1 MSQPRHTRRAEPT
14 PVLAQLYSAAHTRE
28 LDRLA
33 MQGGLPGFE
42 LMRRAGE
49 SAFTLL
55 RKRWPS
61 AHRIL
66 VLCGA
71 GNNAGDGYVVA
82 ALARRSGL
90 AAEVLALKDPETLTE
105 QAAQAYQMAL
115 EEGVPIY
122 WADTV
127 LTDTG
132 DIDLIVDGL
141 LGTGTK
147 GAPRGRYHEVIDWVN
162 EHPAPV
168 LALDLPSG
176 VDADTG
182 HVEQA
187 IEASVTL
194 SFIGRKLGLYT
205 GNAADVCGERVFDD
219 LGIEAEVFE
228 QVAAQ
233 ALLLDHD
240 LLPAMLPPRLPSSH
254 KGHTG
259 LLLVVGGQA
268 GFGGSCIMVS
278 EAAARVGAGLVSLA
292 TDALHLAPALARCPV
307 LMVRAVAQGGDL
319 TDLLQGARAIAVGPG
334 LGRSEWG
341 QSLLAAVLESGQATV
356 VDADALHLLHAHYP
370 NLKRDNWILT
380 PHPGEA
386 AAMLGISAA
395 EVQADR
401 LAAAQALWQQ
411 RGGVI
416 VLKGNGTL
424 IVDGSGCAHT
434 ALCPFGNPGMAS
446 GGMGDVLTGII
457 AGLLVQ
463 GLAPA
468 DAARTGVLVH
478 AMAADSAAEKYGERG
493 LMASDLASFAHRIVN
508 PSLQG

>member
-1 MSQPRHTRRAEPT
+1 MSQPRHTRRAEPV
-14 PVLAQLYSAAHTRE
+14 PLLAQLYSAAQTRQ

-33 MQGGLPGFE
+33 MEGGLSGFE

-71 GNNAGDGYVVA
+71 GNNAGDGYIVA

-90 AAEVLALKDPETLTE
+90 ASEVLALKDPEALTE
-105 QAAQAYQMAL
+105 HAAQAYRMAL

-122 WADTV
+122 WADTT
-127 LTDTG
+127 LSDSG

-141 LGTGTK
+141 LGTGTR
-147 GAPRGRYHEVIDWVN
+147 GAPRGRYKEVIEWVN

-219 LGIEAEVFE
+219 LGIDAEIFE
-228 QVAAQ
+228 RVAPQ
-233 ALLLDHD
+233 AVLLDHD

-259 LLLVVGGQA
+259 HLLVVGGQP

-278 EAAARVGAGLVSLA
+278 EAAARAGAGLVSLA
-292 TDALHLAPALARCPV
+292 TDGLHLAPALARCPV
-307 LMVRAVAQGGDL
+307 LMVRAVEKGAQLD
-319 TDLLQGARAIAVGPG
+319 DLLEGARAVAVGPG
-334 LGRSEWG
+334 LGQGEWG
-341 QSLLAAVLESGQATV
+341 QSLLAAVLKSERPVV
-356 VDADALHLLHAHYP
+356 VDADALHLLESCYAD
-370 NLKRDNWILT
+370 LKRDNWILT

-401 LAAAQALWQQ
+401 KTAAQRLWQQ

-424 IVDGSGCAHT
+424 IVDGDDDAHT

-463 GLAPA
+463 GLSPS

-508 PSLQG
+508 PSHQG